1 VYDSIVF
8 DTCQYIFVSIM
19 NIAVRIKEE
28 RERIGLSQTALAA
41 IAGSTKLTQLRWE
54 QGVASPNA
62 SVLESWSKIG
72 IDVLYIL
79 TGERSKPVED
89 TLTPKE
95 KTLLESF
102 RKAPE
107 AVQNAAIVALLSGGQ
122 APAGLEEPKT
132 RKGRAAPKKVKQEF
146 GVNTGTV
153 IGVQFNK
160 DEK

>member
-1 VYDSIVF
+1 MVENNKLFLNS
-8 DTCQYIFVSIM
+8 
-19 NIAVRIKEE
+19 AVRLKEE
-28 RERIGLSQTALAA
+28 RERLGFSQTAFAG
-41 IAGSTKLTQLRWE
+41 IADATKGSQINWE
-54 QGVASPNA
+54 QGKAMPNMA
-62 SVLESWSKIG
+62 CLFAWSKVGADI
-72 IDVLYIL
+72 LYII

-89 TLTPKE
+89 TLTAKE

>member
-1 VYDSIVF
+1 MTVGE
-8 DTCQYIFVSIM
+8 
-19 NIAVRIKEE
+19 RIKSE
-28 RERIGLSQTALAA
+28 RERLGFKQPEFAA
-41 IAGSTKLTQLRWE
+41 IGHTTRKSQIDYEKDITQPRVDYLI
-54 QGVASPNA
+54 AI
-62 SVLESWSKIG
+62 SKVGADI
-72 IDVLYIL
+72 LYII

-132 RKGRAAPKKVKQEF
+132 RKGRAAPKKNKVVVK
-146 GVNTGTV
+146 GNNTGNV
-153 IGVQFNK
+153 AGGDIIDGK
-160 DEK
+160 

>member
-1 VYDSIVF
+1 MSF
-8 DTCQYIFVSIM
+8 FK
-19 NIAVRIKEE
+19 RLREE
-28 RERIGLSQTALAA
+28 RERLDLNQTEFAA
-41 IAGSTKLTQLRWE
+41 IG
-54 QGVASPNA
+54 GVLKGAQINY
-62 SVLESWSKIG
+62 ESGKRKPDIEYLINIG
-72 IDVLYIL
+72 RVVDVAYII

-132 RKGRAAPKKVKQEF
+132 RKGRAAPKKNKVIVK
-146 GVNTGTV
+146 GDNTGNVAGGDV
-153 IGVQFNK
+153 IDGK
-160 DEK
+160 